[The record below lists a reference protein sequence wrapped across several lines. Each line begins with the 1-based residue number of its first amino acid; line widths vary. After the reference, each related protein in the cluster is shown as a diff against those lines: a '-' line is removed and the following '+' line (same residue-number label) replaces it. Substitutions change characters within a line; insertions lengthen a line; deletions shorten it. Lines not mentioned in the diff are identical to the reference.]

1 MSDPNPH
8 LSPKSKYLNREMTAW
23 DYGAIKRL
31 FEGDEDFALYA
42 EEADHEMVFFWA
54 NDRFWL
60 FSRAPKVSWDD
71 SAPEI
76 VTDWIG
82 ASAEKEHGAEPVLM
96 HRGELPKGARGQI
109 KHVRDNDPEHV
120 YEKLNNARK

>member
-1 MSDPNPH
+1 MNDMNPH

-23 DYGAIKRL
+23 EYDAIKQL
-31 FEGDEDFALYA
+31 FEGTEDFALYA
-42 EEADHEMVFFWA
+42 EDAAHEMVFFWT

-71 SAPEI
+71 AAPEI
-76 VTDWIG
+76 VIDWIG

-96 HRGELPKGARGQI
+96 HRDELPTTARGQVEY
-109 KHVRDNDPEHV
+109 VRETDPEHV
-120 YEKLNNARK
+120 YDELS

>member
-1 MSDPNPH
+1 MNDPNPN
-8 LSPKSKYLNREMTAW
+8 LTPKSKYLNREMDTW
-23 DYGAIKRL
+23 NYEAIKSL
-31 FEGDEDFALYA
+31 FEGNEDFVLYA
-42 EEADHEMVFFWA
+42 EEADHKMMFFWT

-60 FSRAPKVSWDD
+60 FSRAPKVRWDD

-96 HRGELPKGARGQI
+96 HQDELPKTARDKI
-109 KHVRDNDPEHV
+109 EYVRENDPEHV
-120 YEKLNNARK
+120 YEKLSRI

>member
-1 MSDPNPH
+1 MNDPNPH
-8 LSPKSKYLNREMTAW
+8 LSPKSRYLNREMTAW
-23 DYGAIKRL
+23 DYDAIKRL
-31 FEGDEDFALYA
+31 FGGNEDFVLYA
-42 EEADHEMVFFWA
+42 EEADHEIVFFWA

-82 ASAEKEHGAEPVLM
+82 ASAEKEPGAEPVLM
-96 HRGELPKGARGQI
+96 HRDELSKTARDQI
-109 KHVRDNDPEHV
+109 EYVRENDPEHV
-120 YEKLNNARK
+120 YEKLSQI

>member
-1 MSDPNPH
+1 MNDPNPH

-23 DYGAIKRL
+23 DYDAIKRL
-31 FEGDEDFALYA
+31 FEGNEEFVLYA

-96 HRGELPKGARGQI
+96 HRDELSKTARDQI
-109 KHVRDNDPEHV
+109 EYVREKDPEHV
-120 YEKLNNARK
+120 CEKLSRI